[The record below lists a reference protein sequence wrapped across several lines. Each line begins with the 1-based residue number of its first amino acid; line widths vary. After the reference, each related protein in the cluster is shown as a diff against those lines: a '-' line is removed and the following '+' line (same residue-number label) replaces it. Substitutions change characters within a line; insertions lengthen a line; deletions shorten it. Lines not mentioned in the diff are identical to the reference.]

1 MKKNMGQIDKVIRL
15 ILASLFLILAITGTV
30 EGTVAI
36 VLIVLAVVFALTS
49 LMSFCPLYKIFNI
62 STCKK

>member
-15 ILASLFLILAITGTV
+15 ILASLFLILVITGVV

-49 LMSFCPLYKIFNI
+49 LIGFCPLYRIFNI